1 MSSPEARTDLLS
13 RLPHVWRLEDLA
25 REEATLASGHAPLD
39 ACLPGGGWP
48 LGHLV
53 ELLQERPEAHVWQL
67 VLPALVHALGRRP
80 GPVVLVGAPQLPFLP
95 ALQAQGLQ
103 ASRLLRVHAERP
115 QALGWAAEQA
125 LRCADVVAVLAW
137 LPQALAADLRRLQV
151 AAQQQRQHLLFVM
164 RGLQVRQDASPARLR
179 LVLQGQGDAMQVHL
193 LKRRGPP
200 LDVPVQLP
208 AWPARVQALL
218 AARRR
223 HGLALPVPT
232 PARRSHVLDRPVAI
246 G

>member
-1 MSSPEARTDLLS
+1 MSSPEARNALLS

-67 VLPALVHALGRRP
+67 VLPALAQALGRRP
-80 GPVVLVGAPQLPFLP
+80 GPVVLVGAPQLPFVP
-95 ALQAQGLQ
+95 ALAAQGLE
-103 ASRLLRVHAERP
+103 ASRLLRVQAERP
-115 QALGWAAEQA
+115 HALGWAAEQA

-137 LPQALAADLRRLQV
+137 LPQARPADLRRLQV
-151 AAQQQRQHLLFVM
+151 AAQQQRQQLLFVM
-164 RGLQVRQDASPARLR
+164 RGVQVRQAASPARLR
-179 LVLQGQGDAMQVHL
+179 LLLQAQGDTLQVHL

-200 LDVPVQLP
+200 LDAPVPLP
-208 AWPARVQALL
+208 AWPVRVQALL

-223 HGLALPVPT
+223 HAGVLPVS
-232 PARRSHVLDRPVAI
+232 PARRSHGLDRPVAI